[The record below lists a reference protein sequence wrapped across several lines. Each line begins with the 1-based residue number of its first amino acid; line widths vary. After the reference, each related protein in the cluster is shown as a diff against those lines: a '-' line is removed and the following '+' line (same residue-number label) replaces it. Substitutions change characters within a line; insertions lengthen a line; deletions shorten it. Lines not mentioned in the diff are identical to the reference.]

1 MLLVASAT
9 GTFAGQYFQDFTAF
23 SAGATN
29 FSDGSTL
36 TSTALG
42 TVAAVQDATL
52 KELQLTETGVANT
65 RSAFLLPDLDPGTPV
80 YAFSAKWNSQ
90 VYGNFPSAG
99 EGFSFTFGAVRSL
112 SLTNSS
118 YNQESGYGTGLCFSV
133 QTDATNNP
141 GFYLCANGATIA
153 SQTNNPTTQWGTFN
167 GTRHFFEV
175 DWDLAGGLNV
185 RVDGQTVFT
194 NVVTTNYVSQA
205 GDSFAWAARCS
216 ALSEEVRLDNLVV
229 VTGGKL
235 VAASVG
241 APYFFTSAYTP
252 SYPVT
257 NAFDGNPATAWVATN
272 ASATVIGGT
281 LASTQ
286 TVNVY
291 VVNKGTLPGAAAGPI
306 PAGAVSPLLCQMQGS
321 ADGTNWSG
329 FATNTVRFFANQES
343 RAFLVSGSTP
353 YKNWQLNILLN
364 AAGNSAGYG
373 TGLGELQLYALQP
386 VPYAAPTLTNSAAA
400 SSVLPQ
406 IDFTAAIDAHG
417 LDTMVVME
425 LGTNTSYGTSVTNF
439 IAAGNTNGLTAFSGF
454 VPVDFE
460 RATALHGRIRVSN
473 AAGAV
478 SSADL
483 TFASEGFALRLSGR
497 LNNMTALGP
506 MGDNVAWMDADND
519 GHLDLWVM
527 GGAFLS
533 AGAANAVLF
542 YNPNTSGIT
551 NWAVQP
557 VTPGAGYLGCILLG
571 DVNNDNRP
579 DALVA
584 GSTGTQTSGVYGS
597 AHGAATVYLG
607 ADRRG
612 QIGFGWFGSVG
623 YQLAGASIDSSNDT
637 PLFGETRGAIRDFDH
652 DGKQDLLLT
661 GWKES
666 SNASFSRMFHNVFA
680 GTTAK
685 SNLVGGVTSI
695 TPMGWSDLNDPL
707 FQLGSFFISAG
718 HLTGDGFP
726 DVYAYGNLLNYSFT
740 NQNPTSGWGLYRN
753 NGELDFNV
761 VQAGPSVDSVNF
773 DYGGASSVWADFNGD
788 GFEDLLVCE
797 GTPYNSRTQILL
809 NDGAGHLT
817 NSSIVLPQL
826 NAGSVAA
833 GDLFNHGRND
843 IVISG
848 WQLLGYNL
856 GLRHSQIFVL
866 RNDGN
871 GVFTPVDFGLYAT
884 ATRGGMGFA
893 LADYDDDGRL
903 DLAVIGGGVTSLTI
917 DSTSLYRNK
926 MNIPTNHPPTAP
938 GGLSTTV
945 GAGTVTFHWNTA
957 TDDLTPTNLL
967 TYNLRVGTNTLG
979 TQTVSPIAN
988 VTNGWRKIA
997 APGSLGHC
1005 FNTLY
1010 RFPPGTYYWSVQAID
1025 GIFAGGAWAT
1035 EGTFTITQPEI
1046 PILDIARATNQNAV
1060 KWPARFPDYTMQQK
1074 SS

>member
-1 MLLVASAT
+1 MKYTKLLKRVILSAILLAASAT
-9 GTFAGQYFQDFTAF
+9 ATLAGQYVQDF
-23 SAGATN
+23 SAAAIGTT
-29 FSDGSTL
+29 SLGDGSTL
-36 TSTALG
+36 TSTSLG
-42 TVAAVQDATL
+42 TVAGVFGTS
-52 KELQLTETGVANT
+52 KELQLTARTSPDT
-65 RSAFLLPDLDPGTPV
+65 RSAFLLPDLDPGQPV
-80 YAFSAKWNSQ
+80 YAFSARWDSRVQ
-90 VYGNFPSAG
+90 GYFLAGFGG
-99 EGFSFTFGAVRSL
+99 EGFSFNLGSLAALDLISTNVAQEDGFGAGLSVGVRTDN
-112 SLTNSS
+112 TN
-118 YNQESGYGTGLCFSV
+118 
-133 QTDATNNP
+133 AP
-141 GFYLCANGATIA
+141 GFYLRVNGAVL
-153 SQTNNPTTQWGTFN
+153 TNVANVPLTQWGDN
-167 GTRHFFEV
+167 DSVSRHAFQV
-175 DWDLAGGLNV
+175 DWHAVLGLSLKL
-185 RVDGQTVFT
+185 DGVVIFT
-194 NVVTTNYVSQA
+194 NVPTPGFVPQA
-205 GDSFAWAARCS
+205 GDRFAWGARNS
-216 ALSEEVRLDNLVV
+216 AQTEYFNLDTVV
-229 VTGGKL
+229 VTNVNAVQLGL
-235 VAASVG
+235 
-241 APYFFTSAYTP
+241 PL
-252 SYPVT
+252 PVLT
-257 NAFDGNPATAWVATN
+257 NAT
-272 ASATVIGGT
+272 
-281 LASTQ
+281 
-286 TVNVY
+286 
-291 VVNKGTLPGAAAGPI
+291 AAA
-306 PAGAVSPLLCQMQGS
+306 
-321 ADGTNWSG
+321 
-329 FATNTVRFFANQES
+329 AN
-343 RAFLVSGSTP
+343 
-353 YKNWQLNILLN
+353 
-364 AAGNSAGYG
+364 
-373 TGLGELQLYALQP
+373 
-386 VPYAAPTLTNSAAA
+386 
-400 SSVLPQ
+400 VLSQ
-406 IDFTAAIDAHG
+406 VAFTANLNSRG

-425 LGTNTSYGTSVTNF
+425 LGTNTSYGTSVTNY

-527 GGAFLS
+527 GATVFGSPVAT
-533 AGAANAVLF
+533 AALF

-579 DALVA
+579 DALLA
-584 GSTGTQTSGVYGS
+584 GSTGNGVVNSAYSGGN
-597 AHGAATVYLG
+597 GTATVYLG

-612 QIGFGWFGSVG
+612 QIGLGWFGSVG
-623 YQLAGASIDSSNDT
+623 YVLADATLDSSN
-637 PLFGETRGAIRDFDH
+637 PAARFGETRGAIRDFDH

-666 SNASFSRMFHNVFA
+666 TDASFSRMFHNVFA
-680 GTTAK
+680 GTTAT

-695 TPMGWSDLNDPL
+695 PAMGASAMNDPV
-707 FQLGSFFISAG
+707 FEFGSFFISAG

-726 DVYAYGNLLNYSFT
+726 DVYAYCDRLNYSFA
-740 NQNPTSGWGLYRN
+740 NQNTTGGWGIYRN

-761 VQAGPSVDSVNF
+761 VQSGPSVDTVNLV
-773 DYGGASSVWADFNGD
+773 YGGASSVWADFNGD

-797 GTPYNSRTQILL
+797 GTPFNSRTQILL

-848 WQLLGYNL
+848 WQVLGYNI
-856 GLRHSQIFVL
+856 GQSQIFVL

-884 ATRGGMGFA
+884 ASRSGTGFA

-903 DLAVIGGGVTSLTI
+903 DLAVIGGGMLSLTI

-997 APGSLGHC
+997 APGNVGHC

-1035 EGTFTITQPEI
+1035 EGTFTITQTEI
-1046 PILDIARATNQNAV
+1046 PILDIARVTTNQHAV
-1060 KWPARFPDYTMQQK
+1060 KWPARFPDYSAQRKTTLQDANWTAVTNTPLVTNGK
-1074 SS
+1074 LTVNVSNAPATGFFRLSKP